1 MEKKLYHVLTPVP
14 PENLRLVN
22 CLLLGNIAIPN
33 CVLVSQV
40 GVAWEEGG
48 EKRVRLAGRFSI
60 FLLWGL
66 RVSRAVWALA
76 DGHICRKLPLMHK
89 IN

>member
-1 MEKKLYHVLTPVP
+1 MYFSGIVRGVEMEKKLYHVLTPVP
-14 PENLRLVN
+14 PENLRQVN

-48 EKRVRLAGRFSI
+48 EKRDRLAGKFSI
-60 FLLWGL
+60 FLL
-66 RVSRAVWALA
+66 
-76 DGHICRKLPLMHK
+76 
-89 IN
+89 

>member
-1 MEKKLYHVLTPVP
+1 MYFSGIVRGVEMEKKLYHVLTPVP
-14 PENLRLVN
+14 PENLRQVN

-48 EKRVRLAGRFSI
+48 KKGTGLLANSPFSYSEAY
-60 FLLWGL
+60 
-66 RVSRAVWALA
+66 VCPEMS
-76 DGHICRKLPLMHK
+76 GH
-89 IN
+89 

>member
-14 PENLRLVN
+14 PENLRQVN

-48 EKRVRLAGRFSI
+48 EKRDRLTGKFSI
-60 FLLWGL
+60 FLTL
-66 RVSRAVWALA
+66 RLMCVQSCLGISRWSYL
-76 DGHICRKLPLMHK
+76 
-89 IN
+89 

>member
-14 PENLRLVN
+14 PENLRQVN

-48 EKRVRLAGRFSI
+48 EKRDRLANSPFSYSEAYVCPE
-60 FLLWGL
+60 L
-66 RVSRAVWALA
+66 S
-76 DGHICRKLPLMHK
+76 GH
-89 IN
+89 